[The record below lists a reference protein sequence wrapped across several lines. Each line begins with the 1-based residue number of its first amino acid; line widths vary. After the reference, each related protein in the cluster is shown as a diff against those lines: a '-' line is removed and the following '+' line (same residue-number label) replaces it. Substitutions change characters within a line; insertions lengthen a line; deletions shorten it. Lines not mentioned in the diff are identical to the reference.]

1 MARYAL
7 IDDNNIAVNVIEWDG
22 DTSVWAPPEGQT
34 AVTIGTSAVGIGM
47 TYTDTGFIIPESE
60 SDEISPELNWA
71 QIREV
76 RISLLADSDWRIL
89 PDIPLSDEKRAEWYT
104 YRQALRDL
112 PANTSDPANPTYP
125 VPPL

>member
-7 IDDNNIAVNVIEWDG
+7 VDDNNIAVNIIEWDG

-34 AVTIGTSAVGIGM
+34 AVAIGTSAVGIGM

-76 RISLLADSDWRIL
+76 RNSLLADSDWKIL
-89 PDIPLSDEKRAEWYT
+89 PDSPLRDEKRAEWYT

-112 PANTSDPANPTYP
+112 PANTSDPADPTYP

>member
-7 IDDNNIAVNVIEWDG
+7 VDDNNIAVNIIEWDG

-34 AVTIGTSAVGIGM
+34 AVAIGTSAVGIGM

-76 RISLLADSDWRIL
+76 RNSLLADSDWRIL

-112 PANTSDPANPTYP
+112 PANTSDPADPTYP